1 VELELNVD
9 RGTLSVSVNGE
20 RPMREVFRGMSTTP
34 DEDDGGANSPSPKG
48 RPEARPLSER

>member
-1 VELELNVD
+1 MELELNVD